1 MKKNFLT
8 RVITITI
15 AAAMALTPVTA
26 SAAEK
31 KVVTRDQVDEYWDNA
46 WLEAFGYDVEASK
59 LDNDLR
65 DEWLFNIDQD
75 YLGDSDPRGK
85 KANEILYSSIKSLDG
100 CYQENGNKIY
110 TILNGSKKTFKKTGS
125 YSIIVGGKT
134 AKKDEGTFKFVAP
147 KTGTYKFT
155 FTTKDNVAGEQIFI
169 DWDGGQVVP
178 YKVSYKAGSLKITK
192 DADVLVTDNA
202 KHVAIVSKG
211 GNVLS
216 SMQNDKASKMT
227 KVSGSIKLKKGQYVQ
242 YVARSSHA
250 AYDEDEAYNFTGFDV
265 TITKTK

>member
-8 RVITITI
+8 RVITMTM
-15 AAAMALTPVTA
+15 AAVMALTPVTA

-31 KVVTRDQVDEYWDNA
+31 KVVTKAEVSGYWDAAVFDEDDPN
-46 WLEAFGYDVEASK
+46 GV
-59 LDNDLR
+59 DLTK
-65 DEWLFNIDQD
+65 
-75 YLGDSDPRGK
+75 YYK
-85 KANEILYSSIKSLDG
+85 SIKSLDG

-155 FTTKDNVAGEQIFI
+155 FTTKDNVAGAQIFLSQ
-169 DWDGGQVVP
+169 DGNTKEGCFFKVA
-178 YKVSYKAGSLKITK
+178 YKVGSRKLTK
-192 DADVLVTDNA
+192 DTSVLVTDNA
-202 KHVAIVSKG
+202 KHTAIASKG
-211 GNVLS
+211 SNVFS
-216 SMQNDKASKMT
+216 DWSNDKSSKMT
-227 KVSGSIKLKKGQYVQ
+227 KVSGSVKMKKGQWISFTG
-242 YVARSSHA
+242 RSSHA
-250 AYDEDEAYNFTGFDV
+250 RYDEDEAYNFTGFDV

>member
-8 RVITITI
+8 RVITMTM
-15 AAAMALTPVTA
+15 AAVMALTPVTA

-31 KVVTRDQVDEYWDNA
+31 KVVTSKEYHAARVSFYDEETEESDNK
-46 WLEAFGYDVEASK
+46 GYY
-59 LDNDLR
+59 N
-65 DEWLFNIDQD
+65 
-75 YLGDSDPRGK
+75 Y
-85 KANEILYSSIKSLDG
+85 IKSLDG

-155 FTTKDNVAGEQIFI
+155 FTTKDNVAGEQIFLSQ
-169 DWDGGQVVP
+169 DGNTKEGCFFKVN
-178 YKVSYKAGSLKITK
+178 YKVGSRKLTK
-192 DADVLVTDNA
+192 DTSVLVTDNA
-202 KHVAIVSKG
+202 KHTAIASKG
-211 GNVLS
+211 SNVFS
-216 SMQNDKASKMT
+216 DWSNDKSSKMT
-227 KVSGSIKLKKGQYVQ
+227 KVSGSVKMKKGQWISFTG
-242 YVARSSHA
+242 RSSHA
-250 AYDEDEAYNFTGFDV
+250 RYDEDEAYNFTGFDV

>member
-8 RVITITI
+8 RVITMTM
-15 AAAMALTPVTA
+15 AAVMALTPVTA

-31 KVVTRDQVDEYWDNA
+31 KVVTKAEVSGYWDAAVFDEDDPN
-46 WLEAFGYDVEASK
+46 GV
-59 LDNDLR
+59 DLTK
-65 DEWLFNIDQD
+65 
-75 YLGDSDPRGK
+75 YYK
-85 KANEILYSSIKSLDG
+85 SIKSLDG

-134 AKKDEGTFKFVAP
+134 AKKDEGKFKFVAP

-169 DWDGGQVVP
+169 DWDGGKAVDFKVD
-178 YKVSYKAGSLKITK
+178 YKVGTK
-192 DADVLVTDNA
+192 KYTSSSMVLVTDNA
-202 KHVAIVSKG
+202 KHAASSPQG
-211 GNVLS
+211 ANVLS
-216 SMQNDKASKMT
+216 SMQKGKLSRMT
-227 KVSGSIKLKKGQYVQ
+227 KISGSIKLKKGQYVQ
-242 YVARSSHA
+242 YVARSCA
-250 AYDEDEAYNFTGFDV
+250 ADYDENEAYNFTGFDV

>member
-8 RVITITI
+8 RVITMTM
-15 AAAMALTPVTA
+15 AAVMALTPVTA

-31 KVVTRDQVDEYWDNA
+31 KVVTSKEYHAARVSFYDEETEESDNK
-46 WLEAFGYDVEASK
+46 GYYNYVK
-59 LDNDLR
+59 T
-65 DEWLFNIDQD
+65 
-75 YLGDSDPRGK
+75 
-85 KANEILYSSIKSLDG
+85 LDG

-155 FTTKDNVAGEQIFI
+155 FTTKDNVAGEQIFL
-169 DWDGGQVVP
+169 DQYGNTKELCFFKVN
-178 YKVSYKAGSLKITK
+178 YKVGSKKYTSSTM
-192 DADVLVTDNA
+192 VLVTDNT
-202 KHVAIVSKG
+202 KHAASSPQG
-211 GNVLS
+211 ANVLS
-216 SMQNDKASKMT
+216 SMQKGKLSRMT
-227 KVSGSIKLKKGQYVQ
+227 KISGSIKMKKGQYIEF
-242 YVARSSHA
+242 VARSSHA

>member
-8 RVITITI
+8 RVITMTM
-15 AAAMALTPVTA
+15 AAVMALTPVTA

-31 KVVTRDQVDEYWDNA
+31 KVVTRTEVSEYWD
-46 WLEAFGYDVEASK
+46 
-59 LDNDLR
+59 
-65 DEWLFNIDQD
+65 
-75 YLGDSDPRGK
+75 
-85 KANEILYSSIKSLDG
+85 KANDDAGLTEDDLPTKEAYKNYYKLMSSLDG

-134 AKKDEGTFKFVAP
+134 AKKDEGVLKFIAP
-147 KTGTYKFT
+147 KTGVYKFS

>member
-8 RVITITI
+8 RVITMTM
-15 AAAMALTPVTA
+15 AAVMALTPVTA

-31 KVVTRDQVDEYWDNA
+31 KVVTRAEVDQAYTDCLDREERTFDNVKYYEY
-46 WLEAFGYDVEASK
+46 
-59 LDNDLR
+59 
-65 DEWLFNIDQD
+65 
-75 YLGDSDPRGK
+75 
-85 KANEILYSSIKSLDG
+85 IKSLDG

-147 KTGTYKFT
+147 KTGVYKFS
-155 FTTKDNVAGEQIFI
+155 FTTKDNVAGEQIFL
-169 DWDGGQVVP
+169 DQYGNTKELCFFKVN
-178 YKVSYKAGSLKITK
+178 YKVGSKKYTSSTM
-192 DADVLVTDNA
+192 VLVTDNT
-202 KHVAIVSKG
+202 KHAASSPQG
-211 GNVLS
+211 ANVLS
-216 SMQNDKASKMT
+216 SMQKGKLSRMA
-227 KVSGSIKLKKGQYVQ
+227 KVSGSVKMKKGQYIEF
-242 YVARSSHA
+242 VARSSHA

>member
-8 RVITITI
+8 RVITMTM
-15 AAAMALTPVTA
+15 AVVMALTPVTA

-31 KVVTRDQVDEYWDNA
+31 KVVTRAEYDEADFSFFDEENREYDNKG
-46 WLEAFGYDVEASK
+46 FYNYV
-59 LDNDLR
+59 
-65 DEWLFNIDQD
+65 
-75 YLGDSDPRGK
+75 
-85 KANEILYSSIKSLDG
+85 KSLDG

-155 FTTKDNVAGEQIFI
+155 FTTKDNVAGAQIFLE
-169 DWDGGQVVP
+169 WDGGKVVP
-178 YKVSYKAGSLKITK
+178 YKVSYKVGSKKETSSSM
-192 DADVLVTDNA
+192 VLVTDNP
-202 KHVAIVSKG
+202 KHLASVCKG
-211 GNVLS
+211 ANVFS
-216 SMQNDKASKMT
+216 SMQNGKSSKMT

>member
-8 RVITITI
+8 RVITMTM
-15 AAAMALTPVTA
+15 AAVMALTPVTA

-31 KVVTRDQVDEYWDNA
+31 KVVTSKEYHAARVSFYDEETEESDNKG
-46 WLEAFGYDVEASK
+46 FYNYV
-59 LDNDLR
+59 
-65 DEWLFNIDQD
+65 
-75 YLGDSDPRGK
+75 
-85 KANEILYSSIKSLDG
+85 KSLDG

-155 FTTKDNVAGEQIFI
+155 FTTKDNVAGEQIFL
-169 DWDGGQVVP
+169 DWDGGQVIP
-178 YKVSYKAGSLKITK
+178 FKVSYKSGSEKITK
-192 DADVLVTDNA
+192 DASVLVTDNP
-202 KHVAIVSKG
+202 KHLASACKG
-211 GNVLS
+211 ANVLS
-216 SMQNDKASKMT
+216 SMQNGKSSKMT
-227 KVSGSIKLKKGQYVQ
+227 KVSGTVKLKKGQYVQ

>member
-8 RVITITI
+8 RVITMTM
-15 AAAMALTPVTA
+15 AAVMALTPVTA

-31 KVVTRDQVDEYWDNA
+31 KVVTRNQVDQFFIDS
-46 WLEAFGYDVEASK
+46 YDEETEESDYAYLSK
-59 LDNDLR
+59 
-65 DEWLFNIDQD
+65 
-75 YLGDSDPRGK
+75 
-85 KANEILYSSIKSLDG
+85 SIKSLDG

>member
-8 RVITITI
+8 RVITMTM
-15 AAAMALTPVTA
+15 AAVMALTPVTA

-31 KVVTRDQVDEYWDNA
+31 KVVTRTECHDMEMSFYSEDYEEFDTK
-46 WLEAFGYDVEASK
+46 GYYNYV
-59 LDNDLR
+59 
-65 DEWLFNIDQD
+65 
-75 YLGDSDPRGK
+75 
-85 KANEILYSSIKSLDG
+85 KSLNG

-155 FTTKDNVAGEQIFI
+155 FTTKNNVAGEQIYLKQNGNTKELCFFN
-169 DWDGGQVVP
+169 VN
-178 YKVSYKAGSLKITK
+178 YKVGSKKETSSSM
-192 DADVLVTDNA
+192 VLVTDNP
-202 KHVAIVSKG
+202 KHLASVCKG
-211 GNVLS
+211 AGVLS
-216 SMQNDKASKMT
+216 SMQNGKSSKMT
-227 KVSGSIKLKKGQYVQ
+227 KVSGSVKMKKGQWISFTG
-242 YVARSSHA
+242 RSSHA

>member
-8 RVITITI
+8 RVITMTM
-15 AAAMALTPVTA
+15 AVVMALTPVTA

-31 KVVTRDQVDEYWDNA
+31 KVVTRAEYDEADFSFFDEENREYDNKG
-46 WLEAFGYDVEASK
+46 FY
-59 LDNDLR
+59 N
-65 DEWLFNIDQD
+65 
-75 YLGDSDPRGK
+75 Y
-85 KANEILYSSIKSLDG
+85 IKSLDG

-169 DWDGGQVVP
+169 DQYGNTEEGCFFKVN
-178 YKVSYKAGSLKITK
+178 YKSGSEKITK
-192 DADVLVTDNA
+192 DTSVLVTDNP
-202 KHVAIVSKG
+202 KHRASACKG
-211 GNVLS
+211 ANVLS
-216 SMQNDKASKMT
+216 SMQNGKSSKMT
-227 KVSGSIKLKKGQYVQ
+227 KVSGSVKMKKGQYIE
-242 YVARSSHA
+242 YTARSSHA

>member
-8 RVITITI
+8 RVITMTM
-15 AAAMALTPVTA
+15 AAVMALTPVTA

-31 KVVTRDQVDEYWDNA
+31 KVVTRAEYDEADFSFFDEENREYDNKG
-46 WLEAFGYDVEASK
+46 FYNYV
-59 LDNDLR
+59 
-65 DEWLFNIDQD
+65 
-75 YLGDSDPRGK
+75 
-85 KANEILYSSIKSLDG
+85 KSLDG

-155 FTTKDNVAGEQIFI
+155 FTTKDNVAGAQIFI
-169 DWDGGQVVP
+169 DWDGGKAVDFKVD
-178 YKVSYKAGSLKITK
+178 YKVGSKKYTSSSM
-192 DADVLVTDNA
+192 VLVTDNT
-202 KHVAIVSKG
+202 KHAASSPQG
-211 GNVLS
+211 ANVLS
-216 SMQNDKASKMT
+216 SMQKGKLSRMT
-227 KVSGSIKLKKGQYVQ
+227 KISGSIKLKKGQYVQ

>member
-8 RVITITI
+8 RIITMTM
-15 AAAMALTPVTA
+15 AAVMALTPVTA

-31 KVVTRDQVDEYWDNA
+31 KVVTRAECHDMEMSFYSEDYEEFDTK
-46 WLEAFGYDVEASK
+46 GYYNYV
-59 LDNDLR
+59 
-65 DEWLFNIDQD
+65 
-75 YLGDSDPRGK
+75 
-85 KANEILYSSIKSLDG
+85 KSLDG

>member
-8 RVITITI
+8 RVITMTM
-15 AAAMALTPVTA
+15 AVVMALTPVTA

-31 KVVTRDQVDEYWDNA
+31 KVVTKAEVSGYWDAAVFDEDDPN
-46 WLEAFGYDVEASK
+46 GV
-59 LDNDLR
+59 DLTK
-65 DEWLFNIDQD
+65 
-75 YLGDSDPRGK
+75 YYK
-85 KANEILYSSIKSLDG
+85 SIKSLDG

-134 AKKDEGTFKFVAP
+134 AKKDEGKFKFVAP

-178 YKVSYKAGSLKITK
+178 YKVRYKAGSLKITK

-202 KHVAIVSKG
+202 KHLASACKG

-227 KVSGSIKLKKGQYVQ
+227 KVSGTVKLKKGQYVQ
-242 YVARSSHA
+242 YVARSCA
-250 AYDEDEAYNFTGFDV
+250 ADYDENEAYNFTGFDV

>member
-8 RVITITI
+8 RVITMTM
-15 AAAMALTPVTA
+15 AAVMALTPVTA

-31 KVVTRDQVDEYWDNA
+31 KVVTRAEYDEADFSFFDEENREYDNKG
-46 WLEAFGYDVEASK
+46 FYNYV
-59 LDNDLR
+59 
-65 DEWLFNIDQD
+65 
-75 YLGDSDPRGK
+75 
-85 KANEILYSSIKSLDG
+85 KSLNG

-134 AKKDEGTFKFVAP
+134 AKKDEGVLKFIAP
-147 KTGTYKFT
+147 KTGVYKFS

-169 DWDGGQVVP
+169 DWDGGKAIDFKVD
-178 YKVSYKAGSLKITK
+178 YKVGSKKYTSSSM
-192 DADVLVTDNA
+192 VLVTDNA
-202 KHVAIVSKG
+202 KHAASSPQG
-211 GNVLS
+211 ANVLS
-216 SMQNDKASKMT
+216 SMQKGKLSKMT

-242 YVARSSHA
+242 YVARSCA
-250 AYDEDEAYNFTGFDV
+250 ADYDENEAYNFTGFDV

>member
-8 RVITITI
+8 KVITMTM
-15 AAAMALTPVTA
+15 AAVMALTPVTA

-31 KVVTRDQVDEYWDNA
+31 KVVTRDQVDQFFIDS
-46 WLEAFGYDVEASK
+46 YDEETEES
-59 LDNDLR
+59 
-65 DEWLFNIDQD
+65 D
-75 YLGDSDPRGK
+75 Y
-85 KANEILYSSIKSLDG
+85 AYLYKSIKSLDG

-202 KHVAIVSKG
+202 KHMAIVSKG

-227 KVSGSIKLKKGQYVQ
+227 KVSGTVKLKKGQYVQ
-242 YVARSSHA
+242 YTGRSSHA

>member
-8 RVITITI
+8 RVITMTM
-15 AAAMALTPVTA
+15 AAVMALTPVTA

-31 KVVTRDQVDEYWDNA
+31 KVVTRAEYDEADFSFFDEENREYDNKG
-46 WLEAFGYDVEASK
+46 FYNYV
-59 LDNDLR
+59 
-65 DEWLFNIDQD
+65 
-75 YLGDSDPRGK
+75 
-85 KANEILYSSIKSLDG
+85 KSLDG